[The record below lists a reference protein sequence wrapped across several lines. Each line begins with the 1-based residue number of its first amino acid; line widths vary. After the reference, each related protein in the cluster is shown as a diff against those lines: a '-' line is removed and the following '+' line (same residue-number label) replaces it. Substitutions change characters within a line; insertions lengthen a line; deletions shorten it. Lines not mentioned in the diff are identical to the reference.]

1 MGIVSRSEGYEVLKS
16 LARNYFEEINE
27 LVDKGEIEVDDHM
40 IPLEFYLS
48 GDYKV
53 LYLYIY
59 IYIYYISP

>member
-40 IPLEFYLS
+40 IP
-48 GDYKV
+48 
-53 LYLYIY
+53 
-59 IYIYYISP
+59 